1 MSIEIMTE
9 VWKHAHVDQGT
20 LLVLLALADSADE
33 RSRSCYPGIDGLA
46 AKSRLSERQVQYCI
60 QRLREI
66 GIVEVTRNASPVK
79 TNVYRITE
87 IAKWE
92 QARDAI
98 IAPHAKKPDTQ
109 SATGRDAT
117 HFVSD
122 TQPIAPKPSVT
133 SVIEPSDVR
142 EADLFSA
149 ESIPT
154 KKTDE
159 VLTIL
164 LEVLPEQTA
173 KDWIAHRK
181 ALKKPLT
188 PQGARLLVGKLREA
202 ANPVACVE
210 ASIMNGWQGVF
221 PERAPP
227 VPEKPQHYGGHR
239 RSAPWGEIV
248 R

>member
-9 VWKHAHVDQGT
+9 VWKHATVDQGT

-46 AKSRLSERQVQYCI
+46 AKSRLSERQVQYCL

-66 GIVEVTRNASPVK
+66 GIVEVKRNASPVK
-79 TNVYRITE
+79 TNLYRITE
-87 IAKWE
+87 VARWE

-98 IAPHAKKPDTQ
+98 IAPHATKPETQ
-109 SATGRDAT
+109 SVACRDAT
-117 HFVSD
+117 HCVTD

-142 EADLFSA
+142 ETDLFSA
-149 ESIPT
+149 KYVSE

-159 VLTIL
+159 VLTTL
-164 LEVLPEQTA
+164 LELLPEETA
-173 KDWIAHRK
+173 RDWIAHRR
-181 ALKKPLT
+181 ALKKALT
-188 PQGARLLVGKLREA
+188 PQGARLLIGKLREA
-202 ANPVACVE
+202 EDPVACVE

-221 PERAPP
+221 PRRNPPANER
-227 VPEKPQHYGGHR
+227 PQHYGGHR
-239 RSAPWGEIV
+239 RSEAWGEIV